1 VCLSC
6 AGRDCSIDVAE
17 RGANGGKAK
26 LLSHYSPVENPMG
39 GAEGGS
45 LGVRGCQEQIFST
58 QQKIP
63 LKSGIYCLLI
73 GGILR

>member
-26 LLSHYSPVENPMG
+26 LLSHYSPVETPWAG
-39 GAEGGS
+39 QKGARLELEGAKNKYFPHS
-45 LGVRGCQEQIFST
+45 
-58 QQKIP
+58 K
-63 LKSGIYCLLI
+63 KYH
-73 GGILR
+73 